1 LSQIIS
7 ITALSSISP
16 LGNDPTVIWQ
26 NYLNDKHY
34 FVKEIIDNAAT
45 FIAPLSVD
53 AVDGI
58 EALKMSDT
66 KYKFLDKSVLY
77 AIEVSRKAVQQA
89 GWSSNDVFE
98 STWFLSW
105 CKDLFENTI
114 RSI

>member
-1 LSQIIS
+1 LSHNIYYRTFINIS
-7 ITALSSISP
+7 ID
-16 LGNDPTVIWQ
+16 DPTVIWQ

-66 KYKFLDKSVLY
+66 KYKFLTNRFFMLSKFP
-77 AIEVSRKAVQQA
+77 EKQFSRQVGLQTTFLNQH
-89 GWSSNDVFE
+89 G
-98 STWFLSW
+98 FLSW
-105 CKDLFENTI
+105 CNRFI
-114 RSI
+114 